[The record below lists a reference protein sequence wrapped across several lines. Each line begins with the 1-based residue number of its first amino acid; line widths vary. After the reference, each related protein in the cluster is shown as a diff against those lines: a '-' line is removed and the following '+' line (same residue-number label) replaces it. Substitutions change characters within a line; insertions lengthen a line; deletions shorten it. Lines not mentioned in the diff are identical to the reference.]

1 MSNDCVMPTT
11 FPRPIS
17 QRRSV
22 LVLFVATA
30 VGGGA
35 LLHAAAAE
43 PSPLTAPT
51 GLHAA
56 VGLRTVELGW
66 DRVAFASGLH
76 DKAVVVRR
84 DGAVVDKLP
93 ATATSYADAGATTG
107 ASHVYTVTAHAVRGS
122 HVVDSAPSSPA
133 SVRLPGYLVGA
144 ATADITPGTV
154 VNLGGFGLGDGSFFP
169 ESIADQ
175 EVVGRGD
182 QAGPSD
188 SRIRA
193 RAIVFGDGKS
203 TVAIADIE
211 TQGMFAAYQAG
222 PYGLQDMAEQVAH
235 DIPGLPV
242 EHVVIA
248 SDHTHHGPDTIGAW
262 GGVPESYLKLVRAQT
277 VRAIE
282 AAYEQRR
289 YANVRAGASDAS
301 DLVYNQGCTE
311 ALQQS
316 QSPDYPSELPEVCP
330 IPGKDGMLRAIQ
342 ATAPGGDVVATL
354 VVFAAHS
361 TTNIGSAIDGDW
373 PQFLGDRMAQ
383 EFGGVGIGMEGANGG
398 TQPCRPTCA
407 FTKPSN
413 PGYGM
418 GDRRKAILLN
428 YLAHTRAAL
437 DAAKPVTG
445 PVAGARTYIRE
456 AIVGPAVTGLFLA
469 GSRTGTPLMRS
480 HENPWMVGQTI
491 RTVVSDLRVGNLLFN
506 GTPGEGF
513 PAIRS
518 GVATAVG
525 EGTATG
531 PRMVIQLGLAN
542 DQLGYLIAPVHYVA
556 PIAAEAAVNDN
567 IIFNV
572 SPTIGDHVMCAG
584 IRLAG
589 SVGFTPA
596 LTPQCAAYDAVDLPG
611 DVAASVPAGGISLP

>member
-1 MSNDCVMPTT
+1 M
-11 FPRPIS
+11 
-17 QRRSV
+17 Q
-22 LVLFVATA
+22 
-30 VGGGA
+30 
-35 LLHAAAAE
+35 
-43 PSPLTAPT
+43 
-51 GLHAA
+51 
-56 VGLRTVELGW
+56 LGW
-66 DRVAFASGLH
+66 DQESFGPGLQ
-76 DKAVVVRR
+76 DKSIVVRR
-84 DGAVVDKLP
+84 DGAVVTTLP
-93 ATATSYADAGATTG
+93 AAATSYADTTATTG
-107 ASHVYTVTAHAVRGS
+107 ASHVYTIAAHATRGS
-122 HVVDSAPSSPA
+122 HTIDSAPSSPA
-133 SVRLPGYLVGA
+133 SVRLPSYLVGA
-144 ATADITPGTV
+144 ATADITPDSR

-169 ESIADQ
+169 GEVAGQD
-175 EVVGRGD
+175 VVGRGG

-193 RAIVFGDGKS
+193 RAIVFGDGKN

-222 PYGLQDMAEQVAH
+222 AYGLQDMAEQVAH
-235 DIPGLPV
+235 DIPGLPLD
-242 EHVVIA
+242 HIVIA

-262 GGVPESYLKLVRAQT
+262 GGVPESYLKLVHDQT
-277 VRAIE
+277 VQAIE

-289 YANVRAGASDAS
+289 YADVRAGSSDAS

-311 ALQQS
+311 ALNQDPEPAYPG
-316 QSPDYPSELPEVCP
+316 PDVCP
-330 IPGKDGMLRAIQ
+330 IPGKDGLLRAIQ
-342 ATAPGGDVVATL
+342 ATAPNGDVVATL

-361 TTNIGSAIDGDW
+361 TTNMGSAIDGDW

-398 TQPCRPTCA
+398 TQPCRPTCS
-407 FTKPSN
+407 FTDPKE

-418 GDRRKAILLN
+418 GDRRTAILLN
-428 YLAHTRAAL
+428 YMAHTRAAL
-437 DAAKPVTG
+437 GDAKPVTG

-456 AIVGPAVTGLFLA
+456 AIVGPAVAGLFLA
-469 GSRTGTPLMRS
+469 GSHTGTPLMRS

-525 EGTATG
+525 EGTPGG

-542 DQLGYLIAPVHYVA
+542 DQLGYLIAPVQYV
-556 PIAAEAAVNDN
+556 PTIAAEAAVNDN

-589 SVGFTPA
+589 AVGYTPGLTQFTA
-596 LTPQCAAYDAVDLPG
+596 LCAPYDAMDLPG
-611 DVAASVPAGGISLP
+611 DAAASVPVGGVTLP

>member
-1 MSNDCVMPTT
+1 ML
-11 FPRPIS
+11 
-17 QRRSV
+17 RRRGL
-22 LVLFVATA
+22 LVLFVTPA
-30 VGGGA
+30 VAGGA
-35 LLHAAAAE
+35 LLHAATAD
-43 PSPLTAPT
+43 PTYLQAPT
-51 GLHAA
+51 GLAA
-56 VGLRTVELGW
+56 SVATRSVALSW
-66 DRVAFASGLH
+66 DRVDFARGLH
-76 DKAVVVRR
+76 DKGVVVRR
-84 DGAVVDKLP
+84 DGAVVATLP
-93 ATATSYADAGATTG
+93 PAATSYDDATATTG
-107 ASHVYTVTAHAVRGS
+107 STHVYTVTAHAVRGS
-122 HVVDSAPSSPA
+122 HDVDSAPSSPA
-133 SVRLPGYLVGA
+133 TVSLPGYLVGA

-169 ESIADQ
+169 GSIAGQD
-175 EVVGRGD
+175 VVGRGD

-193 RAIVFGDGKS
+193 RAIVFGDGKN

-211 TQGMFAAYQAG
+211 TQGMFAAYQSG
-222 PYGLQDMAEQVAH
+222 PYGLHDMAQQVAK
-235 DIPGLPV
+235 DIPGLPLD
-242 EHVVIA
+242 HIVIA

-262 GGVPESYLKLVRAQT
+262 GGVPESYLKLVREQT
-277 VRAIE
+277 IQAIE
-282 AAYEQRR
+282 TAYEQRR
-289 YANVRAGASDAS
+289 YADVRAGASDAS

-311 ALQQS
+311 ALNQDPEPAYPG
-316 QSPDYPSELPEVCP
+316 PDVCP
-330 IPGKDGMLRAIQ
+330 IPGKDGLLRAIQ
-342 ATAPGGDVVATL
+342 ATAPNGDVVATL

-398 TQPCRPTCA
+398 TQPCRPTCS
-407 FTKPSN
+407 FTKKTE

-418 GDRRKAILLN
+418 GDRRTAILLN
-428 YLAHTRAAL
+428 YMAHTRAAL

-456 AIVGPAVTGLFLA
+456 AIVGPAVAGLFLA

-480 HENPWMVGQTI
+480 HDNPWMVGQTI
-491 RTVVSDLRVGNLLFN
+491 RTVVSDLRVGDLLFN

-525 EGTATG
+525 EGTKAG

-542 DQLGYLIAPVHYVA
+542 DQLGYLIAPVQYVP

-589 SVGFTPA
+589 SVGFAPA
-596 LTPQCAAYDAVDLPG
+596 LTPQCAPYDAIDLPG
-611 DVAASVPAGGISLP
+611 DAAASVPVGGVSLP

>member
-1 MSNDCVMPTT
+1 MLQPDVEHVSMTGRTV
-11 FPRPIS
+11 RLLA
-17 QRRSV
+17 RRQ
-22 LVLFVATA
+22 LVGTSLLLTLAA
-30 VGGGA
+30 GGA
-35 LLHAAAAE
+35 LTAVAAAPPGLA
-43 PSPLTAPT
+43 APT
-51 GLHAA
+51 GLSAA
-56 VGLRTVELGW
+56 VGTRSVVLHW
-66 DRVAFASGLH
+66 DPVAFPPGVH
-76 DKAVVVRR
+76 DRSVVVRR
-84 DGAVVDKLP
+84 DGAVVAALP
-93 ATATSYADAGATTG
+93 SGTTAYDDAAAQTG
-107 ASHVYTVTAHAVRGS
+107 ERHTYTVVAQATRGTHA
-122 HVVDSAPSSPA
+122 VDSAPSAPA
-133 SVRLPGYLVGA
+133 TVRLPGYLVGA
-144 ATADITPGTV
+144 ATADITPAGV

-169 ESIADQ
+169 QDL
-175 EVVGRGD
+175 VGRGGT
-182 QAGPSD
+182 AGPSD
-188 SRIRA
+188 QRIRA
-193 RAIVFGDGKS
+193 RAIVFGDGRD

-211 TQGMFAAYQAG
+211 TQGMFAAYQSG
-222 PYGLQDMAEQVAH
+222 PYGLQDMAEQVAR

-242 EHVVIA
+242 RHIVIA

-262 GGVPESYLKLVRAQT
+262 GGVPESYLRLVRDRT
-277 VRAIE
+277 IEAIE
-282 AAYEQRR
+282 AAYAQRR
-289 YANVRAGASDAS
+289 YADVRAGGSDAS
-301 DLVYNQGCTE
+301 GLVYNQGCTE
-311 ALQQS
+311 ALNQDPEPAYPG
-316 QSPDYPSELPEVCP
+316 PDVCP
-330 IPGKDGMLRAIQ
+330 VPGKDGMLRAVQ
-342 ATAPGGDVVATL
+342 ATAPSGDVVATL

-361 TTNIGSAIDGDW
+361 TTNIGSAVDGDW
-373 PQFLGDRMAQ
+373 PQFLGDRMTQ
-383 EFGGVGIGMEGANGG
+383 ELGGVGIGMVGALGG

-445 PVAGARTYIRE
+445 PVAGARAYIRE
-456 AIVGPAVTGLFLA
+456 AIVGPAVAGLFLA

-480 HENPWMVGQTI
+480 HDNPWMVGQTI

-525 EGTATG
+525 EGTAGG

-542 DQLGYLIAPVHYVA
+542 DQLGYLIAPVHYVV

-572 SPTIGDHVMCAG
+572 SPTIGDHVMCTG

-589 SVGFTPA
+589 EVGFAPA
-596 LTPQCAAYDAVDLPG
+596 LTPQCAPYDAVDLPG
-611 DVAASVPAGGISLP
+611 DVGASVPVGGVSLP

>member
-1 MSNDCVMPTT
+1 VQLAWD
-11 FPRPIS
+11 
-17 QRRSV
+17 SV
-22 LVLFVATA
+22 QF
-30 VGGGA
+30 
-35 LLHAAAAE
+35 
-43 PSPLTAPT
+43 AP
-51 GLHAA
+51 
-56 VGLRTVELGW
+56 
-66 DRVAFASGLH
+66 GLH

-84 DGAVVDKLP
+84 DGAVVKQLP
-93 ATATSYADAGATTG
+93 ATATLYDDATAATGT
-107 ASHVYTVTAHAVRGS
+107 SHVYTVTAHATRGS
-122 HVVDSAPSSPA
+122 HAVDSAPSAPA
-133 SVRLPGYLVGA
+133 SVRLPGYLVGG
-144 ATADITPGTV
+144 ATTDITPDAV

-169 ESIADQ
+169 QEIAGE
-175 EVVGRGD
+175 EVVGRGG
-182 QAGPSD
+182 QAGPSE

-193 RAIVFGDGKS
+193 RAIVFGDGKN

-211 TQGMFAAYQAG
+211 TQGMFAAYQVG
-222 PYGLQDMAEQVAH
+222 PYGLQDMAEQVAR

-242 EHVVIA
+242 EHIVIA

-262 GGVPESYLKLVRAQT
+262 GGVPEAYLRLIHDRT
-277 VRAIE
+277 VQAIKT
-282 AAYEQRR
+282 AYEQRR
-289 YANVRAGASDAS
+289 YANVRAGSSNAS

-311 ALQQS
+311 ALQQD
-316 QSPDYPSELPEVCP
+316 QSPDYPSEFPEVCP
-330 IPGKDGMLRAIQ
+330 IPGKDGELRAIQ
-342 ATAPGGDVVATL
+342 ATAPSGAVVATL

-373 PQFLGDRMAQ
+373 PQFLGDRMTQ
-383 EFGGVGIGMEGANGG
+383 ELGGVGIGMVGALGG

-445 PVAGARTYIRE
+445 PVAGARAYIRE
-456 AIVGPAVTGLFLA
+456 AIVGPAVAGLFLA

-480 HENPWMVGQTI
+480 HDNPWMVGQTI

-525 EGTATG
+525 EGTAGG

-542 DQLGYLIAPVHYVA
+542 DQLGYLIAPVHYVV
-556 PIAAEAAVNDN
+556 PIAVEAAVNDN

-572 SPTIGDHVMCAG
+572 SPTIGDHVMCTG

-589 SVGFTPA
+589 EVGFAPA
-596 LTPQCAAYDAVDLPG
+596 LTPQCAPYDAVDLPG
-611 DVAASVPAGGISLP
+611 DVGASVPVGGVSLP